1 MVVSEYERKGAK
13 EEVQDA
19 QKNGRQ
25 NAQVQALEHDG
36 QSTNQGLIE
45 RDDAP

>member
-1 MVVSEYERKGAK
+1 MIVSKHERKGAK

-25 NAQVQALEHDG
+25 DAQAQALEHNN
-36 QSTNQGLIE
+36 QSTNQGLAE
-45 RDDAP
+45 RKDLP